1 MDPDFWRARWAERQI
16 GFHRD
21 RPNSLLVEHWAGL
34 GLPSAARV
42 LVPLCGKS
50 LDVAYLAGLGHEVVG
65 VELSEIA
72 VRELFHEAG
81 VHASTERRGHVT
93 VHRAGRITVF
103 EGDLFEVGPDLAG
116 RFDAVFDRAALIA
129 LPRALRERYARH
141 VLGLLAPAARMLVVT
156 LELTPPDG
164 GGPPHHV
171 SEAEIREHYGA
182 TFAVER
188 LGEGAPEPVSPPL
201 AARGVQSVREVG
213 YRLTPRA

>member
-1 MDPDFWRARWAERQI
+1 MDPEFWRARWAERQI

-21 RPNSLLVEHWAGL
+21 QPNSVLVEQWAGL
-34 GLPSAARV
+34 DLPASARV

-81 VHASTERRGHVT
+81 VRPVTEQRGPVT
-93 VHRAGRITVF
+93 VHRAGRITVL
-103 EGDLFEVGPDLAG
+103 EGDLFDVGPDVAG

-129 LPRALRERYARH
+129 LPPALRERYARH

-156 LELTPPDG
+156 LEMTPPDAA
-164 GGPPHHV
+164 GPPHHV
-171 SEAEIREHYGA
+171 SEEEVRAHYSA
-182 TFAVER
+182 RFHVER
-188 LGEGAPEPVSPPL
+188 LGEGVPEPVSPGL
-201 AARGVQSVREVG
+201 SARGVGAVREVG
-213 YRLTPRA
+213 YRLVPRS